1 MDVSLSLAD
10 LLARLGITDLFCES
24 VADLSGV
31 DGSRELYV
39 SAALQRAVV
48 DVNEEGTEAVAATA
62 VKVPFPTAS
71 LQEHLCFH
79 ADRPF
84 LFFIRHRRTR
94 ALLFLGR
101 LTRPPTVADLGGMR
115 PPPPPEFF

>member
-1 MDVSLSLAD
+1 MDESLSLAD
-10 LLARLGITDLFCES
+10 LLAGLGITDLFRES

-39 SAALQRAVV
+39 SAVLHRAMV

-62 VKVPFPTAS
+62 VGIAKCPTAS
-71 LQEHLCFH
+71 LQEHLCFR

-101 LTRPPTVADLGGMR
+101 LTRPPTA
-115 PPPPPEFF
+115 

>member
-1 MDVSLSLAD
+1 MDEALSLAE
-10 LLARLGITDLFCES
+10 LLAGLGITDLFCES

-39 SAALQRAVV
+39 SAVLHRAVV
-48 DVNEEGTEAVAATA
+48 DVNEEGTEAAAATA
-62 VKVPFPTAS
+62 VVMMMRCATVMS
-71 LQEHLCFH
+71 QEHLFR

-84 LFFIRHRRTR
+84 LFFIQHRHTR

-101 LTRPPTVADLGGMR
+101 LTRPPTA
-115 PPPPPEFF
+115 